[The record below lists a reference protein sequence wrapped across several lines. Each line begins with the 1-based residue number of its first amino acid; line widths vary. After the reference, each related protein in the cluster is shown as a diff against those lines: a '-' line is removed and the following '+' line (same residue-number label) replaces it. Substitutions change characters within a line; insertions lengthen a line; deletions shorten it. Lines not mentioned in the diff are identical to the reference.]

1 MLEVKID
8 KEEGKELSEV
18 IDIEVDFVLN
28 DIGIVSLLRI
38 IDVEKVFEIKVD
50 IG

>member
-1 MLEVKID
+1 MFEVKID

-50 IG
+50 IW

>member
-1 MLEVKID
+1 MFEVKIG

>member
-1 MLEVKID
+1 MFEVKID

>member
-1 MLEVKID
+1 MFEVKID
-8 KEEGKELSEV
+8 KEEGKELSKV